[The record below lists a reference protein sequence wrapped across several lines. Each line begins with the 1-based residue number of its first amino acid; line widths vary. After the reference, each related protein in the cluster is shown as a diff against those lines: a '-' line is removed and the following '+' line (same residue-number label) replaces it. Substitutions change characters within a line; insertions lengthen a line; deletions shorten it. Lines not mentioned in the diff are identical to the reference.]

1 MKQALKYHSKIKEVL
16 DAIIENEKDSITK
29 AAEILSDSV
38 ISGRLI
44 NVFGAGG
51 HSAVGAM
58 EIFWRAGGLV
68 QVNAMF
74 PPGTNIVN
82 SYPTMAKVTGA
93 APFILNFYNV
103 HKGDVLVLINFYG
116 LNIVSVDVAIEA
128 KKRGIK
134 LITVN
139 SHSFASKVPKD
150 FIWRHPT
157 KKNIHELADVR
168 IDNHVPYPDAVLKL
182 DGIDEYVTP
191 TATIATCFALN
202 CMMSETI
209 QLLADKGHKPDI
221 WISNNIPGCDEH
233 NSPMVEKYRGRI
245 HHLYPVI

>member
-1 MKQALKYHSKIKEVL
+1 MKRTFEYQAVITGILDKIAKNEQK
-16 DAIIENEKDSITK
+16 AIAA
-29 AAEILSDSV
+29 AAELLSDDV
-38 ISGRLI
+38 IAGKLI

-93 APFILNFYNV
+93 APFILNFYKVNN
-103 HKGDVLVLINFYG
+103 GDNLILINFYG
-116 LNIVSVDVAIEA
+116 LNPISVDVAIEA
-128 KKRGIK
+128 KKRGVN

-139 SHSFASKVPKD
+139 AHAFAEQVPAD
-150 FIWRHPT
+150 FKWRHPS
-157 KKNIHELADVR
+157 KKNIHDLADIR
-168 IDNHVPYPDAVLKL
+168 INNHVPYPDAVLKL
-182 DGIDEYVTP
+182 DGIEEYVTP

-202 CMMSETI
+202 CLMSETI
-209 QLLADKGHKPDI
+209 QRLADKGHKPDI

-233 NSPMVEKYRGRI
+233 NMPMHDKYRGRI
-245 HHLYPVI
+245 YHLYPPF